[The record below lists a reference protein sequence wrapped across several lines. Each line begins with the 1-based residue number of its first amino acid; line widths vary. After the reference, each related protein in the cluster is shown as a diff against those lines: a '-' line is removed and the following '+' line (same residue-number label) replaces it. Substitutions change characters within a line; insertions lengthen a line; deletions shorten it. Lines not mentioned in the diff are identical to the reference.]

1 MTTIREATPGD
12 IDAMVRL
19 SGMVQRLHAR
29 HRPDL
34 FVTEPSQAAM
44 TERFRGWSR
53 DEAATLLVAESDE
66 GEVVGYTFC
75 RVERR
80 EASVITLPAAVVSM
94 EHLAVDPAV
103 ARTGVG
109 AALVEAVR
117 EVGRRAGCRRLVAS
131 VWEFN
136 AAARPFYEAVGM
148 RPMQVRMDQPL

>member
-1 MTTIREATPGD
+1 MTRIREASPGD
-12 IDAMVRL
+12 VDAMVRL

-34 FVTEPSQAAM
+34 FVDEPSEAGMA
-44 TERFRGWSR
+44 ERFRGWLR
-53 DEAATLLVAESDE
+53 EEASTLLVAESDE

-80 EASVITLPAAVVSM
+80 EGSLITRPAAVVSM
-94 EHLAVDPAV
+94 EHLAVDPGS
-103 ARTGVG
+103 ARSGVG

-117 EVGRRAGCRRLVAS
+117 DVGRRAGCRRPVAS

-136 AAARPFYEAVGM
+136 AAARPFYQAIGL
-148 RPMQVRMDQPL
+148 RPMQVRMDQLL